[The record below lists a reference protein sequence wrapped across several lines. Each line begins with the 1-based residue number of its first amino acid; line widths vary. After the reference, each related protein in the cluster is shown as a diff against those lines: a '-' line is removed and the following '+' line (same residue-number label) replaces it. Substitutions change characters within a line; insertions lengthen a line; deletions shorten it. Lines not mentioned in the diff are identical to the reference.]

1 MAVKRATAA
10 IFIWLL
16 YWLDVNVE
24 GSRRLRK
31 ITNQRKGAGL
41 NPK

>member
-1 MAVKRATAA
+1 MAVKRAIAA

-16 YWLDVNVE
+16 YWLKVNVE

-31 ITNQRKGAGL
+31 ITNQEKELG
-41 NPK
+41 